1 MYKKENKS
9 KDKIIYINTHSNLN
23 NQAGDVIMISNM
35 INNYIND
42 GYNIELSSYY
52 SITNNFLQN
61 IENKTKLKYYEK
73 QNNENIINYLDN
85 NYNNFEF
92 IFFRNNDILDLIE
105 NKLWLDK
112 CILYGLD
119 IHLNNIK
126 KLNENYKEVWTQS
139 DKLKQLYLDNGIND
153 NKIVIKEPFAYKYN
167 FDLPERNDNEIRLI
181 YCGTLRDEENILEI
195 IEEFQKIH
203 KERPEVFLKIV
214 YGKIH
219 GNDSFTK
226 EVNEYVKNGVKGITF
241 KHNLSHKDACY
252 EIATSDIGICWRKNG
267 WGDNGEVST
276 KMKEYE
282 MYGLEIMNNIILINE
297 ECKNKKINIKFGEK
311 THL

>member
-1 MYKKENKS
+1 
-9 KDKIIYINTHSNLN
+9 
-23 NQAGDVIMISNM
+23 M

-153 NKIVIKEPFAYKYN
+153 NKIVIKEPLAYKYN

-203 KERPEVFLKIV
+203 KERPEVLLKIV

-219 GNDSFTK
+219 GNDSFNK
-226 EVNEYVKNGVKGITF
+226 KINEYVKNEVKGNYF
-241 KHNLSHKDACY
+241 
-252 EIATSDIGICWRKNG
+252 
-267 WGDNGEVST
+267 
-276 KMKEYE
+276 
-282 MYGLEIMNNIILINE
+282 
-297 ECKNKKINIKFGEK
+297 
-311 THL
+311 